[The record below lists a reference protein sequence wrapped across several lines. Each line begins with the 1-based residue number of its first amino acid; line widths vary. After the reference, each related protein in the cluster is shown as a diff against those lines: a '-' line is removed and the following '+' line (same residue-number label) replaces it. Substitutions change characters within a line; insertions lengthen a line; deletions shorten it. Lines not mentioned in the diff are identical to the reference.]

1 MARAQDAAAAESVA
15 WEIAMNIDFGPSTF
29 NLPRDG
35 LISLRDG
42 KGTRVVCLTGALWV
56 TQEGQVEDVI
66 LEPGQCLKIA
76 EGGLALVMALRPSS
90 LQVRA
95 PRASSWSVPGRF
107 VTWLAR
113 LSRTFAPA

>member
-1 MARAQDAAAAESVA
+1 
-15 WEIAMNIDFGPSTF
+15 MNIDFGPSTF

-35 LISLRDG
+35 LISLRHG
-42 KGTRVVCLTGALWV
+42 KGTRVVCLSCALWI
-56 TQEGQVEDVI
+56 TQEGQPEDVI

-95 PRASSWSVPGRF
+95 PRVSAWTVPNRF
-107 VTWLAR
+107 VDWLAAR
-113 LSRTFAPA
+113 LSRAVAPA